1 MFKFFIKIPV
11 IILTIFI
18 VISSYAN
25 DQEDT
30 MIIDKLKQLSL
41 MELINVEVFNPSG
54 SLAARKV
61 QKLSETPA
69 ALFVLTQED
78 IHRAGITNIAEAL
91 RMVPGLQVARIHSSQ
106 WAISA
111 RGLNDQYASKL
122 LVMIDGRTV
131 YSPLRS
137 QVNWDVQGTLIE
149 DIERIEVI
157 RGSGA
162 SLWGANAVNGIVNI
176 ITKSAKDTQGTLISS
191 TFGRGEE
198 QNILGI
204 RHGGKLGEH
213 GHYRV
218 YSKFYEHDSFV
229 NAQSEDQNDNWR
241 MKRAGFDM
249 DWKSSEDD
257 SWSLQGEIYDGSIKV
272 NTSTFTVPANEIN
285 ATNTVSGL
293 HLLSRWQHQIS
304 SGEIILQSYYNRLKR
319 NEVYWQSTHNIYDID
334 FQHRS
339 ELSDRYE
346 FLWGLGFRYTDSS
359 IAGSNYLTYIPNNR
373 TDNLFSAFAQSEFS
387 ITEDLR
393 LIIGSKF
400 EHNDYT
406 GFEVQPNIRML
417 WNINEIHS
425 MWAAVSRAVRT
436 PARIDE
442 DLQINIFI
450 PQSVKLQISGNPNL
464 NSEELI
470 AYELGY
476 RFNPTNNFLFD
487 LSLFYNNYDE
497 LRSIETSF
505 QPFPIPTI
513 FNQYENQMFGHTYG
527 LELASHWQVTDDWKL
542 IGTYSYLYTDLEVTD
557 KSNYTGFAVL
567 EHNSPRNQFSLRSL
581 WNINDN
587 LQLDAA
593 LYYVDALESQNIPE
607 YNRFDLRLG
616 WQANKNLTISLGG
629 RNLFDKQ
636 HSEFGGFSSTGSSIY
651 TNEIPRSFYL
661 QLQYQY

>member
-1 MFKFFIKIPV
+1 MRKKIIFHFIAGLL
-11 IILTIFI
+11 ILI
-18 VISSYAN
+18 VTPSYAN
-25 DQEDT
+25 DDDL
-30 MIIDKLKQLSL
+30 MIINQLKKMSL
-41 MELINVEVFNPSG
+41 IELMDVEIFNPSG

-61 QKLSETPA
+61 QKLNETPA

-78 IHRAGITNIAEAL
+78 IRRAGITSIPEAL

-106 WAISA
+106 WAINA
-111 RGLNDQYASKL
+111 RGLNEQFASKL

-157 RGSGA
+157 RGPGA
-162 SLWGANAVNGIVNI
+162 SLWGANAVNGVINI
-176 ITKSAKDTQGTLISS
+176 ITKSAKDTQGTLITSS
-191 TFGRGEE
+191 FGKGEE

-204 RHGGKLGEH
+204 RHGGKLGED

-218 YSKFYEHDSFV
+218 YGKFYEHDSFV
-229 NAQSEDQNDNWR
+229 NDNWQ

-249 DWKSSEDD
+249 DWAASENDNL
-257 SWSLQGEIYDGSIKV
+257 SLQAEIYDGSIKL
-272 NTSTFTVPANEIN
+272 NTSSFTIPAEQIN
-285 ATNTVSGL
+285 TTNIVSGL
-293 HLLSRWQHQIS
+293 HLLSRWQHKMD

-319 NEVYWQSTHNIYDID
+319 DETYWQSTYNIYDVD

-339 ELSDRYE
+339 ELSDKHE
-346 FLWGLGFRYTDSS
+346 FLWGLGFRYTDSL
-359 IAGSNYLTYIPNNR
+359 INGSNYLTYIPNHR
-373 TDNLFSAFAQSEFS
+373 TDNLFSAFVQSEFL

-393 LIIGSKF
+393 LVVGSKF

-406 GFEVQPNIRML
+406 GFEVQPTIRML
-417 WNINEIHS
+417 WNINDKHS

-442 DLQINIFI
+442 DLQINIII
-450 PQSVKLQISGNPNL
+450 PNSAKLRILGNPNV

-476 RFNPTNNFLFD
+476 RFNPTKNLLID
-487 LSLFYNNYDE
+487 ASLFYNDYDQ
-497 LRSIETSF
+497 LRSTEASF

-513 FNQYENQMFGHTYG
+513 FNKFDNEMFGYSYG
-527 LELASHWQVTDDWKL
+527 LELATHWQVTKAWKL
-542 IGTYSYLYTDLEVTD
+542 IGTYSYLHTNLEVTAN
-557 KSNYTGFAVL
+557 SNYTGFEIL
-567 EHNSPRNQFSLRSL
+567 EHNSPTNQLSLRSL
-581 WNINDN
+581 WNITDN
-587 LQLDAA
+587 LELDAA
-593 LYYVDALESQNIPE
+593 LYYVDELESQKVAE

-616 WQANKNLTISLGG
+616 WQANKNLAISLGG
-629 RNLFDKQ
+629 RNLFDSE
-636 HSEFGGFSSTGSSIY
+636 HSEFGGVGTSGSEIY